1 MRGKKGVLPRYRPGP
16 SLSSR
21 PGHGLAWSRTASA
34 YLGQA
39 LPLLP
44 QLLTC
49 ASPQWGREGSARTNL
64 MGGRQSVTCR
74 LLGPRAA
81 GSFSDVAAAAA
92 AAAVSARRAGGRVQ
106 TAD

>member
-44 QLLTC
+44 QL
-49 ASPQWGREGSARTNL
+49 RTGYTTKAQPFKFQL
-64 MGGRQSVTCR
+64 RGPGG
-74 LLGPRAA
+74 
-81 GSFSDVAAAAA
+81 
-92 AAAVSARRAGGRVQ
+92 GGCFWPTV
-106 TAD
+106 